1 MSQLSIKSGDWIVV
15 DGVDG
20 DVVLQFDR
28 IGGGC
33 ARLTVD
39 GPDEILVKRGK
50 ARRQAGD
57 IQSGLSDLTTEIL
70 SLFSQTDAASGQELL
85 TQFVS
90 DLFYAMAQRRQKE
103 ERRQKQA
110 EGIARAKAKGVQFGR
125 TAKPLPDHFDECY
138 QAWQKGEMSA
148 AEAAEACGIT
158 RKAFYNV
165 ATRVRETGE
174 CAV

>member
-1 MSQLSIKSGDWIVV
+1 MSQLSIKSGDQIVV
-15 DGVDG
+15 DRVEG
-20 DVVLQFDR
+20 DVVLQFER
-28 IGGGC
+28 IGSGC
-33 ARLTVD
+33 ARFTVD
-39 GPDEILVKRGK
+39 GADEISVKRGK
-50 ARRQAGD
+50 ARRSAGD
-57 IQSGLSDLTTEIL
+57 IQSGLNDLTAEVL
-70 SLFSQTDAASGQELL
+70 SLLSQTDAAASQELL
-85 TQFVS
+85 TRFVS
-90 DLFYAMAQRRQKE
+90 DLFYALAQKRQKE

-148 AEAAEACGIT
+148 AEAAETCGIT